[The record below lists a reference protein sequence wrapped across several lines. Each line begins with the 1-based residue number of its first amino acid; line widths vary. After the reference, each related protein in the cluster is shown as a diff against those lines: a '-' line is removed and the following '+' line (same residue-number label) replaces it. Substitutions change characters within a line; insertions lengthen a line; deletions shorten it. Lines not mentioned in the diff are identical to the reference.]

1 MLSDILPIS
10 AWSEQLSDEHLF
22 IAGPC
27 SAESRNQMLDTARLI
42 RQIPAIR
49 GFRAGI
55 WKPRT
60 RPGSFEGI
68 GEKGLEWLREVKQ
81 ETGLLTATEVAYP
94 DHVEK
99 CLQYDVDIL
108 WIGART
114 TGNPFS
120 VQEIAEALRG
130 SDKIVL
136 VKNPTNPDLD
146 LWIGAIERLAKTGIT
161 KLGAIHRGFYPFEK
175 TRLRNIPKWEL
186 VIELK
191 RLYPNLPII
200 GDPSHIAG
208 SPDFIEEISQKA
220 LDLNYNGLMIES
232 HITPKLAKSDAAQ
245 QVTPAWL
252 ADMLER
258 LHIRTEVS
266 DNPIIVDTL
275 EQFRQQIDSIDH
287 QLIELLAQRCDI
299 SRKIGNYKHE
309 HNLTIFQLRRWEN
322 IIQSRIK
329 HGKELNLP
337 EDHLIKLLQT
347 IHKMSIQLQTP
358 GEE

>member
-1 MLSDILPIS
+1 MLNDILPIS
-10 AWSEQLSDEHLF
+10 SWNEQLIDDHLF

-27 SAESRNQMLDTARLI
+27 SAESHEQMMQTARLI
-42 RQIPAIR
+42 RTIPTIK

-68 GEKGLEWLREVKQ
+68 GEQGLIWLKEVKQ
-81 ETGLLTATEVAYP
+81 ETGLLTATEVANP
-94 DHVEK
+94 EHVEL
-99 CLQYDVDIL
+99 CLKHDVDIL

-120 VQEIAEALRG
+120 VQEIADALKG
-130 SDKIVL
+130 SDPIIL

-146 LWIGAIERLAKTGIT
+146 LWIGALERVHKAGIRRI
-161 KLGAIHRGFYPFEK
+161 GAIHRGFYPFEK

-191 RLYPNLPII
+191 RIYPNLPII

-208 SPDFIEEISQKA
+208 KPDYIEEISQKA

-232 HITPKLAKSDAAQ
+232 HIQPHLAKSDAAQ
-245 QVTPAWL
+245 QVTPEWL
-252 ADMLER
+252 NQMMHR
-258 LHIRTEVS
+258 LQVRTELS
-266 DNPIIVDTL
+266 DNPNIMDTL

-299 SRKIGNYKHE
+299 SRKIGEYKQE
-309 HNLTIFQLRRWEN
+309 HNLSIFQLRRWEN
-322 IIQSRIK
+322 IIQSRMK
-329 HGKELNLP
+329 HGRELHLP
-337 EDHLIKLLQT
+337 EEHLMKMLQI
-347 IHKMSIQLQTP
+347 IHKMSIQLQSH